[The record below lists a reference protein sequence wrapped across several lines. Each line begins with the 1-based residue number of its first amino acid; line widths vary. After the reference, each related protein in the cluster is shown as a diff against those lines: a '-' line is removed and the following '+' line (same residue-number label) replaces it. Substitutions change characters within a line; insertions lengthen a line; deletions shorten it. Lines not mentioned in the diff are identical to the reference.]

1 MSADESE
8 DGSDIMEASE
18 DNEDGEDTFMHRY
31 SDALNEEL
39 KDTTLQKSF
48 VRANDHSNKNEVIFS
63 SFLVEMIPYHAFVD
77 GRCFLL
83 SSHQASE
90 KWQSF
95 SLFKSPILTG
105 LSI

>member
-63 SFLVEMIPYHAFVD
+63 SFAGRNYPISCLCRWEMLPLIE
-77 GRCFLL
+77 
-83 SSHQASE
+83 SS
-90 KWQSF
+90 SF
-95 SLFKSPILTG
+95 
-105 LSI
+105 